1 MLWSLC
7 AVETLLQ
14 TCPGVLT
21 GQFMSPH
28 PVSKHTLPPNWQ
40 MTTDAGHRICL
51 LCDSPSPGW
60 ILIFL
65 FSFFFFIAPL
75 SVWAVAGP
83 GQLCHILSTA
93 GTHFLFPFWINL
105 LTSFTAFTYKNPP
118 TVLPDRCGSNRKDK
132 VRDNG
137 PRADALTSCLFHF
150 LGSFWI
156 SSRLYLLGLFV
167 FFLEEYIKRIN
178 RLLFYIWHP
187 STWRCCSWSGSL

>member
-1 MLWSLC
+1 MPWKHCCRRVLVSWLVSSCPLTLC
-7 AVETLLQ
+7 PNTLSLQ
-14 TCPGVLT
+14 TDRWQQMQVIVFAC
-21 GQFMSPH
+21 SAI
-28 PVSKHTLPPNWQ
+28 LP
-40 MTTDAGHRICL
+40 L
-51 LCDSPSPGW
+51 LGESSFFF
-60 ILIFL
+60 FL
-65 FSFFFFIAPL
+65 FFFIAPL

>member
-1 MLWSLC
+1 MCRENTAADVSWCLDWSVHVPSPC
-7 AVETLLQ
+7 VQ
-14 TCPGVLT
+14 T
-21 GQFMSPH
+21 H
-28 PVSKHTLPPNWQ
+28 
-40 MTTDAGHRICL
+40 
-51 LCDSPSPGW
+51 SPSK
-60 ILIFL
+60 LTDDNRCRSSYL
-65 FSFFFFIAPL
+65 LALRFSLSWVNPHFSFFFFFIAPL